1 MGFKLSPSAVA
12 SRKVAKKRRGGYW
25 GILPSTTILSYVSR
39 TGIVDLVEVSLDDE
53 EIPVQVPVLGSIL
66 KAGAPMG
73 IKHSAIPKRQ
83 TLSQSAPIVV
93 VAGTASNTGKTTT
106 VRNIIQHPKSGGLR
120 VAGAKSSGVALLN
133 ELRCL
138 SATGAELVLGF
149 ADGWLPTTCGNLNEI
164 VEVSRGILHELN
176 KWTLDVIVVEFGSC
190 LLGFYNIMPVLDPP
204 QFRQHVVSVR
214 TNS

>member
-1 MGFKLSPSAVA
+1 MVGWLIEETIGFQAITKCGREQESCDEA
-12 SRKVAKKRRGGYW
+12 
-25 GILPSTTILSYVSR
+25 

-66 KAGAPMG
+66 KAGTPMG

-164 VEVSRGILHELN
+164 VEVSLGILHELN
-176 KWTLDVIVVEFGSC
+176 KMDS
-190 LLGFYNIMPVLDPP
+190 
-204 QFRQHVVSVR
+204 
-214 TNS
+214 